1 MRTMFVDLG
10 GWRAGGRPRLMN
22 GPVLH
27 LVRPDHEGIA
37 AIAPTKE
44 IMSGEADR

>member
-1 MRTMFVDLG
+1 MLVDLC
-10 GWRAGGRPRLMN
+10 GWRAGGCPRIMN

-44 IMSGEADR
+44 IMSGEAGR